1 MKKDYSFRCRNDWL
15 YLIDQW
21 ILTARHRMIIKR
33 RIIDGITLE
42 DLAEEFDYSV
52 SQIKNIVYAC
62 EKKLIAQAMKM
73 G

>member
-15 YLIDQW
+15 YVIDQW
-21 ILTARHRMIIKR
+21 ILNERHRMIIKR

>member
-1 MKKDYSFRCRNDWL
+1 MKKDYSFRCRDDWL

-21 ILTARHRMIIKR
+21 ILNERNRMIIKR

-62 EKKLIAQAMKM
+62 EKALIAHTL
-73 G
+73 